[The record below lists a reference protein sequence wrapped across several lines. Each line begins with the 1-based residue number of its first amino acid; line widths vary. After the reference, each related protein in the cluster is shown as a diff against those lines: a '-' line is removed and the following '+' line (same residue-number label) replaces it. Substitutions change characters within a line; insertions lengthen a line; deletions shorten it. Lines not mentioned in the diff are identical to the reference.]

1 MDNQQTNAVNT
12 MNLTDNWQGTS
23 WQLIGLSPALADLT
37 INIDK
42 SLSIGRSDSNDLVLA
57 ASQISRQ
64 HAKINRIGEQLYV
77 QDLGSSNGTFINGE
91 RISTDAHALQAT
103 DELAFADLVFLVVN
117 SPVDALDGAGFL
129 NSLQDIENFT
139 PTTDIHT
146 QTEST
151 ASVEPISANAA
162 SNAAPVIDVV
172 TTQDFLPSE
181 QLSNTHVEQS
191 VPSTPTTVDVASV
204 DNPASPLLNTP
215 AQPPVVTETVPVL
228 SSQPVV
234 PSVQVSA
241 VQPAQPSP
249 VSTVDADAMKPAP
262 MNHAAMETEPTKPAA
277 KKNATVAIIIVVI
290 IALIIA
296 SVLLMY

>member
-1 MDNQQTNAVNT
+1 MDNQQTNTVNT
-12 MNLTDNWQGTS
+12 MNLTDNSQGTS
-23 WQLIGLSPALADLT
+23 WQLIGLSSALADLT
-37 INIDK
+37 IDIDK

-57 ASQISRQ
+57 TSQISRQ

-91 RISTDAHALQAT
+91 RISTEAHALQAT

-117 SPVDALDGAGFL
+117 APVDALDGASFL
-129 NSLQDIENFT
+129 DSLQNIENFT

-151 ASVEPISANAA
+151 ASVEVISPNAA

-181 QLSNTHVEQS
+181 QQMSNTRVEQS
-191 VPSTPTTVDVASV
+191 VRSTPTTVDVASV
-204 DNPASPLLNTP
+204 DNPTSTLLNTP
-215 AQPPVVTETVPVL
+215 AQPPVVTETVP
-228 SSQPVV
+228 SQPVV
-234 PSVQVSA
+234 SPVQVSA

-249 VSTVDADAMKPAP
+249 VSTVEADAI
-262 MNHAAMETEPTKPAA
+262 KPAA

>member
-1 MDNQQTNAVNT
+1 MDNHQTNAVDT
-12 MNLTDNWQGTS
+12 MNLTDNSQGTS
-23 WQLIGLSPALADLT
+23 WQLIGLSPALVDLT
-37 INIDK
+37 IDIDK

-57 ASQISRQ
+57 TSQISRQ

-91 RISTDAHALQAT
+91 RIGTDAHALQAT

-117 SPVDALDGAGFL
+117 APVDALDDDSFL

-151 ASVEPISANAA
+151 ASVEPISPNAA
-162 SNAAPVIDVV
+162 ASAAPVIDVV

-191 VPSTPTTVDVASV
+191 VLSTPTTVDVASA
-204 DNPASPLLNTP
+204 DNPTSSLLNTP
-215 AQPPVVTETVPVL
+215 AQPPVDTETVAVP
-228 SSQPVV
+228 SQPVV
-234 PSVQVSA
+234 SP
-241 VQPAQPSP
+241 VQPAQTLP
-249 VSTVDADAMKPAP
+249 VSTVETDAI
-262 MNHAAMETEPTKPAA
+262 KPAA

>member
-1 MDNQQTNAVNT
+1 MDNHQTNAVNT
-12 MNLTDNWQGTS
+12 MNLTENSQGTS

-37 INIDK
+37 IDIDK
-42 SLSIGRSDSNDLVLA
+42 SLSIGRSDSNNLVLA
-57 ASQISRQ
+57 TSQISRQ
-64 HAKINRIGEQLYV
+64 HAKINCIGEQLYV
-77 QDLGSSNGTFINGE
+77 QDLGSSNGTFVNGE
-91 RISTDAHALQAT
+91 RIGTDAHALQAT

-117 SPVDALDGAGFL
+117 APVDALDDDSFL
-129 NSLQDIENFT
+129 DGLQDIENFT

-162 SNAAPVIDVV
+162 ANAAPVIDVV

-181 QLSNTHVEQS
+181 QMSNTHVQQS
-191 VPSTPTTVDVASV
+191 VPSTPTTTVDVTSV
-204 DNPASPLLNTP
+204 DNSPSPIVNTP
-215 AQPPVVTETVPVL
+215 SQPPVVTETVAIP
-228 SSQPVV
+228 SQPIV
-234 PSVQVSA
+234 PSVQVSP
-241 VQPAQPSP
+241 VQSAQPSP
-249 VSTVDADAMKPAP
+249 VSTVDTDAI
-262 MNHAAMETEPTKPAA
+262 KPAA

>member
-1 MDNQQTNAVNT
+1 MDNHQTNAVNT
-12 MNLTDNWQGTS
+12 MNLTDNSQGTS
-23 WQLIGLSPALADLT
+23 WQLIGLSPALEDLT
-37 INIDK
+37 IDIDK
-42 SLSIGRSDSNDLVLA
+42 SLSIGRSDSNNFVLA
-57 ASQISRQ
+57 TSQISRQ

-91 RISTDAHALQAT
+91 RIGTDAHALQAT

-117 SPVDALDGAGFL
+117 APVNALDDDSFL
-129 NSLQDIENFT
+129 DSLQDIENFT

-151 ASVEPISANAA
+151 ASVEPSSLNAA
-162 SNAAPVIDVV
+162 ANAAPVIDVV

-191 VPSTPTTVDVASV
+191 VPSTPTTTVDVASV
-204 DNPASPLLNTP
+204 DNPPSPIVNTP
-215 AQPPVVTETVPVL
+215 SQTPVVTEAIP
-228 SSQPVV
+228 SQPVV

-249 VSTVDADAMKPAP
+249 VSTVEADAI
-262 MNHAAMETEPTKPAA
+262 KPAA

>member
-1 MDNQQTNAVNT
+1 MDNHQTNVVDT
-12 MNLTDNWQGTS
+12 MNLTDNSQGTS

-37 INIDK
+37 IDIDK

-57 ASQISRQ
+57 TSQISRQ

-91 RISTDAHALQAT
+91 RIGTDAHALQAT

-117 SPVDALDGAGFL
+117 APVNALDDDSFL
-129 NSLQDIENFT
+129 DSLQDIENFT

-151 ASVEPISANAA
+151 ASVEPSSLNAA
-162 SNAAPVIDVV
+162 ANTAPVIDVV

-181 QLSNTHVEQS
+181 QLTNTHVEQS
-191 VPSTPTTVDVASV
+191 VPSTPTTTVDVASV
-204 DNPASPLLNTP
+204 DNPPSPIVNTP
-215 AQPPVVTETVPVL
+215 SQTPVVTEAIP
-228 SSQPVV
+228 SQPVV
-234 PSVQVSA
+234 SP

-249 VSTVDADAMKPAP
+249 VSTVDTDAMKPTP
-262 MNHAAMETEPTKPAA
+262 MKSEPTKPTA
-277 KKNATVAIIIVVI
+277 KKNATVAIMIVVI

>member
-12 MNLTDNWQGTS
+12 MNLTDNWQGSS

-91 RISTDAHALQAT
+91 RISKEAHALQAT

-117 SPVDALDGAGFL
+117 APVDALDDASFL
-129 NSLQDIENFT
+129 DGLQDIENFT

-151 ASVEPISANAA
+151 ASVEPSSLNAT

-172 TTQDFLPSE
+172 TTQDFLPS

-204 DNPASPLLNTP
+204 DNSPSTLLNTP
-215 AQPPVVTETVPVL
+215 AQPPVVTEAVP
-228 SSQPVV
+228 SQPIV

>member
-12 MNLTDNWQGTS
+12 MNLTDNSQGTS

-37 INIDK
+37 IDIDK

-57 ASQISRQ
+57 TSQISRQ

-91 RISTDAHALQAT
+91 RIGTDAHALQAT

-117 SPVDALDGAGFL
+117 APVDALDGDSFL
-129 NSLQDIENFT
+129 NSLQDIESFT

-151 ASVEPISANAA
+151 PSVEPISANAA
-162 SNAAPVIDVV
+162 ANAAPVIDVV

-191 VPSTPTTVDVASV
+191 VPSTPTTTVDVASI
-204 DNPASPLLNTP
+204 DNPTSPLLNTP
-215 AQPPVVTETVPVL
+215 AQPPVITEAVAV

-234 PSVQVSA
+234 SP

-249 VSTVDADAMKPAP
+249 VSTVDTDAMKPTP
-262 MNHAAMETEPTKPAA
+262 MKSEPTKPTA
-277 KKNATVAIIIVVI
+277 KKNATVAIMIVVI

>member
-1 MDNQQTNAVNT
+1 MDNHQTNAVNT
-12 MNLTDNWQGTS
+12 MNLTDNSQGTS

-37 INIDK
+37 IDIDK

-57 ASQISRQ
+57 TSQISRQ

-91 RISTDAHALQAT
+91 RIGTDAHALQAT

-117 SPVDALDGAGFL
+117 APVNALDDDSFL

-151 ASVEPISANAA
+151 ASVEPSSLNAA
-162 SNAAPVIDVV
+162 ANTAPVIDVV

-181 QLSNTHVEQS
+181 QLTNTHVEQS
-191 VPSTPTTVDVASV
+191 VPSTPTTTVDVASV
-204 DNPASPLLNTP
+204 DNPPSPIVNTP
-215 AQPPVVTETVPVL
+215 SQTPVVTEAIP
-228 SSQPVV
+228 SQPVV

-249 VSTVDADAMKPAP
+249 VSTVEADAI
-262 MNHAAMETEPTKPAA
+262 KPAA

>member
-1 MDNQQTNAVNT
+1 MDNQQTNTVNT
-12 MNLTDNWQGTS
+12 MNLTDNSQGTS
-23 WQLIGLSPALADLT
+23 WQLIGLSSALADLT
-37 INIDK
+37 IDIDK

-57 ASQISRQ
+57 TSQISRQ

-91 RISTDAHALQAT
+91 RISTEAHALQAT

-117 SPVDALDGAGFL
+117 APVDALDGASFL
-129 NSLQDIENFT
+129 DSLQNIENFT

-151 ASVEPISANAA
+151 ASVEPISPNAA

-181 QLSNTHVEQS
+181 QLSKTHVEQS

-204 DNPASPLLNTP
+204 DNPTSTLLNTP
-215 AQPPVVTETVPVL
+215 AQPPVVTETVP
-228 SSQPVV
+228 SQPVV
-234 PSVQVSA
+234 SPVQVSA

-249 VSTVDADAMKPAP
+249 VSTVEADAI
-262 MNHAAMETEPTKPAA
+262 KPAA

>member
-12 MNLTDNWQGTS
+12 MNLTDNSQGTS

-37 INIDK
+37 IDIDK

-57 ASQISRQ
+57 TSQISRQ

-77 QDLGSSNGTFINGE
+77 QDLGSSNGTFVNGE
-91 RISTDAHALQAT
+91 RISTEAHALQAT

-117 SPVDALDGAGFL
+117 APVDALDGASFL
-129 NSLQDIENFT
+129 DSLQNIENFT

-151 ASVEPISANAA
+151 ASVEVISPNAA

-181 QLSNTHVEQS
+181 QMSNTRVEQS
-191 VPSTPTTVDVASV
+191 VRSTPTTVDVASV
-204 DNPASPLLNTP
+204 DNPTSTLLNTP
-215 AQPPVVTETVPVL
+215 AQPPVVTETVP
-228 SSQPVV
+228 SQPVV
-234 PSVQVSA
+234 SPVQVSA

-249 VSTVDADAMKPAP
+249 VSTVEADAI
-262 MNHAAMETEPTKPAA
+262 KPAA

>member
-1 MDNQQTNAVNT
+1 MDNHQTNKVDT
-12 MNLTDNWQGTS
+12 MNLTDNSQGTL

-37 INIDK
+37 IDIDK

-57 ASQISRQ
+57 TSQISRQ

-91 RISTDAHALQAT
+91 RIGTDAHALQPT

-117 SPVDALDGAGFL
+117 APVDALDGDSFL
-129 NSLQDIENFT
+129 NSLQDIESFT

-151 ASVEPISANAA
+151 PSVEPISANAA
-162 SNAAPVIDVV
+162 ANAAPVIDVV

-191 VPSTPTTVDVASV
+191 VPSTPTTTVDVASI
-204 DNPASPLLNTP
+204 DNPTSPLLNTP
-215 AQPPVVTETVPVL
+215 AQPPVITEAVAV

-234 PSVQVSA
+234 SP

-249 VSTVDADAMKPAP
+249 VSTVDTDAMKPTP
-262 MNHAAMETEPTKPAA
+262 MKSEPTKPTA
-277 KKNATVAIIIVVI
+277 KKNATVAIMIVVI

>member
-1 MDNQQTNAVNT
+1 MDNYQTNAVNT
-12 MNLTDNWQGTS
+12 MNLTDNSQSTL

-37 INIDK
+37 IDIDK

-57 ASQISRQ
+57 TSQISRQ

-91 RISTDAHALQAT
+91 RIGTDAHALQAT

-117 SPVDALDGAGFL
+117 APVNALDGASFL
-129 NSLQDIENFT
+129 DGLQDIENFT
-139 PTTDIHT
+139 ATTDIHT

-151 ASVEPISANAA
+151 ASVEPSSLNAA
-162 SNAAPVIDVV
+162 ANTAPVVDVV

-191 VPSTPTTVDVASV
+191 VPSTPTTTVDVASI
-204 DNPASPLLNTP
+204 DNPTSPLLNTP
-215 AQPPVVTETVPVL
+215 AQTPVVTEAIP
-228 SSQPVV
+228 SQPVV

-249 VSTVDADAMKPAP
+249 VSTVEADAI
-262 MNHAAMETEPTKPAA
+262 KPAA
-277 KKNATVAIIIVVI
+277 KKNATVAIMIVVI

>member
-12 MNLTDNWQGTS
+12 MNLTDSSQGTL

-37 INIDK
+37 IDIDK
-42 SLSIGRSDSNDLVLA
+42 SLSIGRSDSNHLVLA
-57 ASQISRQ
+57 TSQISRQ

-91 RISTDAHALQAT
+91 RIATDAHALQAT

-117 SPVDALDGAGFL
+117 APVDARDGASFL
-129 NSLQDIENFT
+129 DSLQDIENFT
-139 PTTDIHT
+139 PNTDIHN

-172 TTQDFLPSE
+172 TTQDFLPS

-204 DNPASPLLNTP
+204 DNPTSPIVNTP
-215 AQPPVVTETVPVL
+215 SQPPVVTEAVPVP
-228 SSQPVV
+228 SQPVV
-234 PSVQVSA
+234 PF

-249 VSTVDADAMKPAP
+249 VSTVGTDAMKPTP
-262 MNHAAMETEPTKPAA
+262 MKNEPTKPTA

>member
-1 MDNQQTNAVNT
+1 MDNHQTNAVNT
-12 MNLTDNWQGTS
+12 MNLTENSQGTS

-37 INIDK
+37 IDIDK

-57 ASQISRQ
+57 TSQISRQ

-91 RISTDAHALQAT
+91 RIGTDAHALQAT

-117 SPVDALDGAGFL
+117 APVDALDDDSFL
-129 NSLQDIENFT
+129 DSLQDIENFT

-151 ASVEPISANAA
+151 ASVEPSSLNAA
-162 SNAAPVIDVV
+162 ANTAPVIDVV

-181 QLSNTHVEQS
+181 QLTNTHVEQS
-191 VPSTPTTVDVASV
+191 VPSTPTTTVDVASV
-204 DNPASPLLNTP
+204 DNPPSPLLNTP
-215 AQPPVVTETVPVL
+215 SQPPVVTEAIP
-228 SSQPVV
+228 SQPVV
-234 PSVQVSA
+234 SSVQVSA
-241 VQPAQPSP
+241 VQPAQPLP
-249 VSTVDADAMKPAP
+249 VSTVEADAI
-262 MNHAAMETEPTKPAA
+262 KPAA
-277 KKNATVAIIIVVI
+277 KKNATVAIMIVVI

>member
-1 MDNQQTNAVNT
+1 MDNQQTNTVNT
-12 MNLTDNWQGTS
+12 MNLTDNSQGTS
-23 WQLIGLSPALADLT
+23 WQLIGLSSALADLT
-37 INIDK
+37 IDIDK

-57 ASQISRQ
+57 TSQISRQ

-91 RISTDAHALQAT
+91 RISTEAHALQAT

-117 SPVDALDGAGFL
+117 APVDALDGASFL
-129 NSLQDIENFT
+129 DSLQNIENFT

-151 ASVEPISANAA
+151 ASVEPISPNAA

-204 DNPASPLLNTP
+204 DNPTSPLLNTL
-215 AQPPVVTETVPVL
+215 AHPPVVTETVAVP
-228 SSQPVV
+228 SQPIV
-234 PSVQVSA
+234 PSVQVSP
-241 VQPAQPSP
+241 VQLAQPSP
-249 VSTVDADAMKPAP
+249 VSTLEAD
-262 MNHAAMETEPTKPAA
+262 EIKPAA

-296 SVLLMY
+296 SMLLMY

>member
-12 MNLTDNWQGTS
+12 MNLTDNSQGTS

-37 INIDK
+37 IDIDK

-57 ASQISRQ
+57 TSQISRQ

-91 RISTDAHALQAT
+91 RIATDAHALQAT

-117 SPVDALDGAGFL
+117 APVDALDDDSFL
-129 NSLQDIENFT
+129 GSLQDIENFT

-151 ASVEPISANAA
+151 ASVEPISPNAA
-162 SNAAPVIDVV
+162 ANAAPVIDVV

-181 QLSNTHVEQS
+181 QMSNTHVEKS

-204 DNPASPLLNTP
+204 DNSPSPLLNTP
-215 AQPPVVTETVPVL
+215 AQTPVVTEAIP
-228 SSQPVV
+228 SQPVV

-249 VSTVDADAMKPAP
+249 VSTVEADAI
-262 MNHAAMETEPTKPAA
+262 KPAA

>member
-23 WQLIGLSPALADLT
+23 WQLIGLSPALVDLT
-37 INIDK
+37 IDIDK

-57 ASQISRQ
+57 TSQISRQ

-91 RISTDAHALQAT
+91 RISTEAHALQAT

-117 SPVDALDGAGFL
+117 APVDALDDDSFL
-129 NSLQDIENFT
+129 DGLQDIENFT

-162 SNAAPVIDVV
+162 ANAAPVIDVV

-181 QLSNTHVEQS
+181 QMSNTHVQQS
-191 VPSTPTTVDVASV
+191 VPSTPTTTVDVTSV
-204 DNPASPLLNTP
+204 DNSPSPIVNTP
-215 AQPPVVTETVPVL
+215 SQPPVVNETVAV

-241 VQPAQPSP
+241 VQPVQLSP
-249 VSTVDADAMKPAP
+249 VSTVDTDAMKPTP
-262 MNHAAMETEPTKPAA
+262 MKSEPTKPAA
-277 KKNATVAIIIVVI
+277 KKNATVAIMIVVI

>member
-1 MDNQQTNAVNT
+1 MDNHQTNAVDT
-12 MNLTDNWQGTS
+12 MNLTDNSQGTS

-91 RISTDAHALQAT
+91 RIATDAHALQAT

-117 SPVDALDGAGFL
+117 APVDALDGAGFL

-162 SNAAPVIDVV
+162 SNASPVIDVV

-181 QLSNTHVEQS
+181 QMSNTHVEKS
-191 VPSTPTTVDVASV
+191 VPSTPPTVDVASV
-204 DNPASPLLNTP
+204 DNSPSPLLNTP
-215 AQPPVVTETVPVL
+215 AQAPVITEAVAIP
-228 SSQPVV
+228 SQPVV
-234 PSVQVSA
+234 SP

-249 VSTVDADAMKPAP
+249 VSTVDTDAI
-262 MNHAAMETEPTKPAA
+262 KPAA
-277 KKNATVAIIIVVI
+277 KKNATVAIMIVVI

>member
-1 MDNQQTNAVNT
+1 MDNYQTNAVNT
-12 MNLTDNWQGTS
+12 MNFTDNSQGTS

-37 INIDK
+37 IDIDK
-42 SLSIGRSDSNDLVLA
+42 SLSIGRSDSNNLVLA
-57 ASQISRQ
+57 TSQISRQ
-64 HAKINRIGEQLYV
+64 HAKINCIGEQLYV
-77 QDLGSSNGTFINGE
+77 QDLGSSNGTFVNGE
-91 RISTDAHALQAT
+91 RIGTDAHALQAT

-117 SPVDALDGAGFL
+117 APVDALDDDSFL
-129 NSLQDIENFT
+129 DGLQDIENFT

-151 ASVEPISANAA
+151 ASVEPSSLNAA
-162 SNAAPVIDVV
+162 ANTAPVIDVV

-181 QLSNTHVEQS
+181 QLTNTHVEQS
-191 VPSTPTTVDVASV
+191 VPSTPTTTVDVASV
-204 DNPASPLLNTP
+204 DNPPSPIVNTP
-215 AQPPVVTETVPVL
+215 SQTPVVTEAIP
-228 SSQPVV
+228 SQPVV

-249 VSTVDADAMKPAP
+249 VSTVDTDAMKPTP
-262 MNHAAMETEPTKPAA
+262 MKSEPTKPAA
-277 KKNATVAIIIVVI
+277 KKNATVAIMIVVI

>member
-1 MDNQQTNAVNT
+1 MDNYQTNAVNT
-12 MNLTDNWQGTS
+12 MNLTDNSQSTL

-37 INIDK
+37 IDIDK

-57 ASQISRQ
+57 TSQISRQ

-91 RISTDAHALQAT
+91 RIGTDAHALQAT

-117 SPVDALDGAGFL
+117 APVDALDDDSFL
-129 NSLQDIENFT
+129 GSLQDIENFT
-139 PTTDIHT
+139 PTIDIHT

-151 ASVEPISANAA
+151 ASVEPSSLNAA
-162 SNAAPVIDVV
+162 ANAAPVIDVV

-191 VPSTPTTVDVASV
+191 VPSTPTTTVDVASV
-204 DNPASPLLNTP
+204 DNPPSPILNTP
-215 AQPPVVTETVPVL
+215 SQPPVVTEAVPL
-228 SSQPVV
+228 QPVV

-249 VSTVDADAMKPAP
+249 VSTVDTDAMKPTP
-262 MNHAAMETEPTKPAA
+262 MKSEPTKPAA
-277 KKNATVAIIIVVI
+277 KKNATVAIMIVVI

>member
-1 MDNQQTNAVNT
+1 MDNQQTNTVNT
-12 MNLTDNWQGTS
+12 MNLTDNSQGTS
-23 WQLIGLSPALADLT
+23 WQLIGLSSALADLT
-37 INIDK
+37 IDIDK

-57 ASQISRQ
+57 TSQISRQ

-91 RISTDAHALQAT
+91 RISTEAHALQAT

-117 SPVDALDGAGFL
+117 APVDALDGASFL
-129 NSLQDIENFT
+129 DGLQDIENFT

-151 ASVEPISANAA
+151 ASVEPISPNAA
-162 SNAAPVIDVV
+162 ANAAPVIDVV
-172 TTQDFLPSE
+172 TTQDFLPS

-204 DNPASPLLNTP
+204 DNPTSTLLNTP
-215 AQPPVVTETVPVL
+215 AQPPVVTETVP
-228 SSQPVV
+228 SQPVV
-234 PSVQVSA
+234 SPVQVSA

-249 VSTVDADAMKPAP
+249 VSTVEADAI
-262 MNHAAMETEPTKPAA
+262 KPAA

>member
-1 MDNQQTNAVNT
+1 MDNHQTNAVNT
-12 MNLTDNWQGTS
+12 MNLTDNSQGTS

-37 INIDK
+37 IDIDK

-57 ASQISRQ
+57 TSQISRQ

-91 RISTDAHALQAT
+91 RIATDAHALQAT
-103 DELAFADLVFLVVN
+103 DELAFADLVFLVINV
-117 SPVDALDGAGFL
+117 PVDALDGASFL
-129 NSLQDIENFT
+129 NSLQDIESFT
-139 PTTDIHT
+139 STTDIHT

-151 ASVEPISANAA
+151 ASVEPISANAE

-191 VPSTPTTVDVASV
+191 VPSTPTTTVDVASV

-215 AQPPVVTETVPVL
+215 AQPPVVTETVAV
-228 SSQPVV
+228 SSQPIV

-249 VSTVDADAMKPAP
+249 VSTLEADAIKPTPMKS
-262 MNHAAMETEPTKPAA
+262 EPTKPAA

>member
-12 MNLTDNWQGTS
+12 MNLTDNWQGSS

-91 RISTDAHALQAT
+91 RISKEAHALQAT

-117 SPVDALDGAGFL
+117 APVDALDDASFL
-129 NSLQDIENFT
+129 DGLQDIENFT

-151 ASVEPISANAA
+151 ASVEPSSLNAT

-172 TTQDFLPSE
+172 TTQDFLPS

-204 DNPASPLLNTP
+204 DNSPSTLLNTP
-215 AQPPVVTETVPVL
+215 AQPPVVEPVP
-228 SSQPVV
+228 SQPVV

-241 VQPAQPSP
+241 VQSAQPSP

>member
-1 MDNQQTNAVNT
+1 MDNHQTNAVNT
-12 MNLTDNWQGTS
+12 MNLTDNSQGTS

-91 RISTDAHALQAT
+91 RISKEAHALQAT

-117 SPVDALDGAGFL
+117 APVDALDDASFL
-129 NSLQDIENFT
+129 DGLQDIENFT

-151 ASVEPISANAA
+151 ASVEPISPNAA
-162 SNAAPVIDVV
+162 ANAAPVIDVV

-204 DNPASPLLNTP
+204 DNSPSPLLNTP
-215 AQPPVVTETVPVL
+215 AHPPVVTEAVAIP
-228 SSQPVV
+228 SQPIV
-234 PSVQVSA
+234 PSVQVSP
-241 VQPAQPSP
+241 VQSAQPSP
-249 VSTVDADAMKPAP
+249 VSTVKPDAMNHTS
-262 MNHAAMETEPTKPAA
+262 MNHAAMETAPTKPAA

>member
-1 MDNQQTNAVNT
+1 MDNHQTNAVNT
-12 MNLTDNWQGTS
+12 MNLTDNSQGTS

-37 INIDK
+37 IDIDK

-57 ASQISRQ
+57 TSQISRQ

-91 RISTDAHALQAT
+91 RIATDAHALQAT

-117 SPVDALDGAGFL
+117 APVDARDGASFLDG
-129 NSLQDIENFT
+129 LQDIESFT

-151 ASVEPISANAA
+151 ASVEPISPNAA
-162 SNAAPVIDVV
+162 ANAAPVIDVV

-181 QLSNTHVEQS
+181 QMSNTQVEQS

-204 DNPASPLLNTP
+204 DNPTSPLLNTP
-215 AQPPVVTETVPVL
+215 AQPPVVTEEVPL
-228 SSQPVV
+228 QPVV
-234 PSVQVSA
+234 PS

-249 VSTVDADAMKPAP
+249 VSTVESDAIKPTPMKS
-262 MNHAAMETEPTKPAA
+262 EPTKPAA
-277 KKNATVAIIIVVI
+277 KKNATVAIMIVVI

>member
-1 MDNQQTNAVNT
+1 MDNHQTNAVNT
-12 MNLTDNWQGTS
+12 MNLTDNSQGTS

-37 INIDK
+37 IDIDK

-57 ASQISRQ
+57 TSQISRQ

-91 RISTDAHALQAT
+91 RIATDAHALQAT

-117 SPVDALDGAGFL
+117 APVDARDGASFLDG
-129 NSLQDIENFT
+129 LQDIENFT

-151 ASVEPISANAA
+151 ASVEPISPNAA
-162 SNAAPVIDVV
+162 ANAAPVIDVV

-191 VPSTPTTVDVASV
+191 VPSAPTTTVDVASV
-204 DNPASPLLNTP
+204 DNPTSPLINTP
-215 AQPPVVTETVPVL
+215 SQPPVVTEAVPVP
-228 SSQPVV
+228 SQPV
-234 PSVQVSA
+234 VSA
-241 VQPAQPSP
+241 VQPAQPLP
-249 VSTVDADAMKPAP
+249 VSTVEADAI
-262 MNHAAMETEPTKPAA
+262 KPAA

>member
-1 MDNQQTNAVNT
+1 MDNHQTNAVNT
-12 MNLTDNWQGTS
+12 MNLTDNSQGTS

-37 INIDK
+37 IDIDK

-57 ASQISRQ
+57 TSQISRQ

-91 RISTDAHALQAT
+91 RIGTDAHALQAT

-117 SPVDALDGAGFL
+117 APVNALDDDSFL
-129 NSLQDIENFT
+129 DSLQDIENFT

-151 ASVEPISANAA
+151 ASVEPSSLNAA
-162 SNAAPVIDVV
+162 ANTAPVIDVV

-181 QLSNTHVEQS
+181 QLTNTHVEQS
-191 VPSTPTTVDVASV
+191 VPSTPTTTVDVASV
-204 DNPASPLLNTP
+204 DNPPSPIVNTP
-215 AQPPVVTETVPVL
+215 SQTPVVTEAIP
-228 SSQPVV
+228 SQPVV
-234 PSVQVSA
+234 SP

-249 VSTVDADAMKPAP
+249 VSTVDTDAMKPTP
-262 MNHAAMETEPTKPAA
+262 MKSEPTKPTA
-277 KKNATVAIIIVVI
+277 KKNATVAIMIVVI

>member
-1 MDNQQTNAVNT
+1 MDNQQTNTVNT
-12 MNLTDNWQGTS
+12 MNLTDNSQGTS
-23 WQLIGLSPALADLT
+23 WQLIGLSSALADLT
-37 INIDK
+37 IDIDK

-57 ASQISRQ
+57 TSQISRQ

-91 RISTDAHALQAT
+91 RISTEAHALQAT

-117 SPVDALDGAGFL
+117 APVDALDGASFL
-129 NSLQDIENFT
+129 DSLQNIENFT

-151 ASVEPISANAA
+151 ASVEPISPNAA

-172 TTQDFLPSE
+172 TTQDFLPS

-204 DNPASPLLNTP
+204 DNSPSTLLNTP
-215 AQPPVVTETVPVL
+215 AQPPVVTEAVAIP
-228 SSQPVV
+228 SQPVV
-234 PSVQVSA
+234 SPVQVSA

-249 VSTVDADAMKPAP
+249 VSTVEADAI
-262 MNHAAMETEPTKPAA
+262 KPAA
-277 KKNATVAIIIVVI
+277 KKNATVAIMIVVI

>member
-1 MDNQQTNAVNT
+1 MDNYQTNAVNT
-12 MNLTDNWQGTS
+12 MNLTDNSQGTS

-37 INIDK
+37 IDIDK

-57 ASQISRQ
+57 TSQISRQ

-91 RISTDAHALQAT
+91 RIATDAHALQAT

-117 SPVDALDGAGFL
+117 APVDALDDDSFL
-129 NSLQDIENFT
+129 GSLQDIENFT

-151 ASVEPISANAA
+151 ASVEPISPNAA
-162 SNAAPVIDVV
+162 SNASPVIDVV

-181 QLSNTHVEQS
+181 QMSNTHVEKS

-204 DNPASPLLNTP
+204 DNSPSPLLNTP
-215 AQPPVVTETVPVL
+215 AQTPVVTEAIP
-228 SSQPVV
+228 SQPVV

-249 VSTVDADAMKPAP
+249 VSTVEADAI
-262 MNHAAMETEPTKPAA
+262 KPAA

>member
-12 MNLTDNWQGTS
+12 MNLTDNSQGTS
-23 WQLIGLSPALADLT
+23 WQLIGLSSALADLT
-37 INIDK
+37 IDIDK

-57 ASQISRQ
+57 TSQISRQ

-91 RISTDAHALQAT
+91 RISTEAHALQAT

-117 SPVDALDGAGFL
+117 APVDALDGASFL
-129 NSLQDIENFT
+129 DSLQNIENFT

-151 ASVEPISANAA
+151 ASVEVISPNAA

-181 QLSNTHVEQS
+181 QMSNTRVEQS
-191 VPSTPTTVDVASV
+191 VRSTPTTVDVASV
-204 DNPASPLLNTP
+204 DNPTSTLLNTP
-215 AQPPVVTETVPVL
+215 AQPPVVTETVP
-228 SSQPVV
+228 SQPVV
-234 PSVQVSA
+234 SPVQVSA

-249 VSTVDADAMKPAP
+249 VSTVEADAI
-262 MNHAAMETEPTKPAA
+262 KPAA

>member
-1 MDNQQTNAVNT
+1 MDNQQTNAVDT

-23 WQLIGLSPALADLT
+23 WQLIGLSPVLADLT

-117 SPVDALDGAGFL
+117 APVDALDDDSFL
-129 NSLQDIENFT
+129 DGLQDIENFT

-151 ASVEPISANAA
+151 ASVEPISPNAA

-172 TTQDFLPSE
+172 TTQDFLPS

-204 DNPASPLLNTP
+204 DNPTSTLLNTP
-215 AQPPVVTETVPVL
+215 AQPPVVTEAVAIP
-228 SSQPVV
+228 SQPIV
-234 PSVQVSA
+234 PSVQVSP

>member
-1 MDNQQTNAVNT
+1 MDNHQTNAVNT
-12 MNLTDNWQGTS
+12 MNLTDNSQGTS

-37 INIDK
+37 IDIDK

-57 ASQISRQ
+57 TSQISRQ
-64 HAKINRIGEQLYV
+64 HAKINRIGGQLYV

-91 RISTDAHALQAT
+91 RISTEAHALQAT

-117 SPVDALDGAGFL
+117 APVDARDGASFL

-151 ASVEPISANAA
+151 ASVEPISPNAA
-162 SNAAPVIDVV
+162 ANAAPVIDVV

-191 VPSTPTTVDVASV
+191 VPSAPTTTVDVASV
-204 DNPASPLLNTP
+204 DNPTSPLINTP
-215 AQPPVVTETVPVL
+215 SQPPVVTEAVAIP
-228 SSQPVV
+228 SQPIV
-234 PSVQVSA
+234 PSVQVSP
-241 VQPAQPSP
+241 VQSAQPSP
-249 VSTVDADAMKPAP
+249 VSTVDTDAI
-262 MNHAAMETEPTKPAA
+262 KPAA

>member
-1 MDNQQTNAVNT
+1 MDNHQTNAVNT
-12 MNLTDNWQGTS
+12 MNLTDNSQGTS

-37 INIDK
+37 IDIDK

-57 ASQISRQ
+57 TSQISRQ

-117 SPVDALDGAGFL
+117 APVDALNGASFL
-129 NSLQDIENFT
+129 DSLQDIENFT
-139 PTTDIHT
+139 PTIDIHT

-151 ASVEPISANAA
+151 ASVEPSSLNAA
-162 SNAAPVIDVV
+162 ANAAPVIDVV

-191 VPSTPTTVDVASV
+191 VPSTPTTTVDVASV
-204 DNPASPLLNTP
+204 DNSPSPILNTP
-215 AQPPVVTETVPVL
+215 SQPPVVTEAVPL
-228 SSQPVV
+228 QPVV
-234 PSVQVSA
+234 PS

-249 VSTVDADAMKPAP
+249 VSTVDTDAMKPTP
-262 MNHAAMETEPTKPAA
+262 MKSEPTKPAA

>member
-1 MDNQQTNAVNT
+1 MDNYQTNAVNT
-12 MNLTDNWQGTS
+12 MNLTDNSQSTL

-37 INIDK
+37 IDIDK

-57 ASQISRQ
+57 TSQISRQ

-117 SPVDALDGAGFL
+117 APVNALDDDSFL
-129 NSLQDIENFT
+129 DSLQDIENFT

-151 ASVEPISANAA
+151 ASVEPISPNAA
-162 SNAAPVIDVV
+162 ANAAPVIDVV

-191 VPSTPTTVDVASV
+191 VPSTPTTTVDVASV
-204 DNPASPLLNTP
+204 DNPPSPIVNTP
-215 AQPPVVTETVPVL
+215 SQTPVVTEAIP
-228 SSQPVV
+228 SQPVV

-249 VSTVDADAMKPAP
+249 VSTVEADAI
-262 MNHAAMETEPTKPAA
+262 KPAA

>member
-1 MDNQQTNAVNT
+1 MDNYQTNAVNT
-12 MNLTDNWQGTS
+12 MNLTDNSQGTS

-37 INIDK
+37 IDIDK

-57 ASQISRQ
+57 TSQISRQ

-91 RISTDAHALQAT
+91 RIGTDAHALQAT

-117 SPVDALDGAGFL
+117 APVDALDGDSFL
-129 NSLQDIENFT
+129 DSLQDIENFT

-151 ASVEPISANAA
+151 ASVEPISPNAA

-181 QLSNTHVEQS
+181 QMSNTHVEKS

-204 DNPASPLLNTP
+204 DNSPSPLLNTP
-215 AQPPVVTETVPVL
+215 AQTPVVTEAIP
-228 SSQPVV
+228 SQPVV

-249 VSTVDADAMKPAP
+249 VSTVEADAI
-262 MNHAAMETEPTKPAA
+262 KPAA

>member
-1 MDNQQTNAVNT
+1 MDNQQTNAVDT
-12 MNLTDNWQGTS
+12 MNLTGNSQGTS

-117 SPVDALDGAGFL
+117 APVDALDDASFL

-151 ASVEPISANAA
+151 ASVEPISPNAA

-172 TTQDFLPSE
+172 TTQDFLPS

-204 DNPASPLLNTP
+204 DNPALPLLNTP
-215 AQPPVVTETVPVL
+215 AQPPVVTEAVA
-228 SSQPVV
+228 SQPIV

-249 VSTVDADAMKPAP
+249 VSTVDGDAMKPAP

>member
-1 MDNQQTNAVNT
+1 MDNQQTNTVNT
-12 MNLTDNWQGTS
+12 MNLTDNSQGTS
-23 WQLIGLSPALADLT
+23 WQLIGLSSALADLT
-37 INIDK
+37 IDIDK

-57 ASQISRQ
+57 TSQISRQ

-91 RISTDAHALQAT
+91 RIGTDGHALQAT

-117 SPVDALDGAGFL
+117 APVDALDGASFL
-129 NSLQDIENFT
+129 DGLQDIENFT

-151 ASVEPISANAA
+151 ASVEPISPNAA

-181 QLSNTHVEQS
+181 QLSKTHVEQS

-204 DNPASPLLNTP
+204 DNPTSPLLNTL
-215 AQPPVVTETVPVL
+215 AHPPVVTETVAVP
-228 SSQPVV
+228 SQPIV
-234 PSVQVSA
+234 PSVQVSP
-241 VQPAQPSP
+241 VQLAQPSP
-249 VSTVDADAMKPAP
+249 VSTLEAD
-262 MNHAAMETEPTKPAA
+262 EIKPAA